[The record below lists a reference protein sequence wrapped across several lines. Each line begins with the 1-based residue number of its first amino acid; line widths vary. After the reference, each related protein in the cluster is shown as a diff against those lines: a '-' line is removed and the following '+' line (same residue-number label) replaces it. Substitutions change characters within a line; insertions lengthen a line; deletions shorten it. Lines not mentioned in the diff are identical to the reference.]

1 MEDEALTPVLRI
13 TDAEAAIAWYK
24 RLGFVVD
31 SEWSSGPTFRETMAV
46 VRRGDLALILSSRE
60 KGLSRSD
67 SLLCFRVADLT
78 PFEQEFNV
86 AASSLFW
93 GRHMELHD
101 PDGNQIRIVAV
112 TIKPRKGR
120 LIGPN

>member
-78 PFEQEFNV
+78 PFEQEFNSRQRHAICSARAPSV
-86 AASSLFW
+86 PQTSSTPPGFP
-93 GRHMELHD
+93 GSSTHLH
-101 PDGNQIRIVAV
+101 RS
-112 TIKPRKGR
+112 R
-120 LIGPN
+120 